1 MDNGNGYWNYRF
13 NLRYF
18 WRSKAVAIS
27 DTINGYGLFRR
38 ISNSTYG
45 IGEHWPGQLL
55 DGLIKVF
62 ENSPEKFNV
71 IGAKGSV
78 MPFEVLFT
86 GLIINQ
92 IYFWSMNQ
100 TIIQRALGA
109 KILLRLKKDS
119 YLLAF

>member
-1 MDNGNGYWNYRF
+1 MALASIGQGN
-13 NLRYF
+13 
-18 WRSKAVAIS
+18 
-27 DTINGYGLFRR
+27 
-38 ISNSTYG
+38 
-45 IGEHWPGQLL
+45 PL

-92 IYFWSMNQ
+92 LYFWSMNQ

-109 KILLRLKKDS
+109 KNLIEAQKGLLFTGVLKIIVPVIIILPGVTVFIFMVKPFTINKI
-119 YLLAF
+119 